1 MTRFDGLQ
9 LSQLMDLMHDLVRP
23 EPIAWTPQTIG
34 WAVVGVWLLCVIVI
48 VIGYSIRRYRR
59 NRYRRAAL
67 AELDNLQTTDLA
79 PDRAAVAVAT
89 LLKRT
94 ALVAYDRSEVAS
106 LSGDDWAAFL
116 CRTSA
121 NDPVVTEYAT
131 AISAAAYDRRANGAE
146 LIAPAR
152 RWVKVHRA

>member
-48 VIGYSIRRYRR
+48 VIGYSIRRWRR

-67 AELDNLQTTDLA
+67 AELDSLQTTDLA

-106 LSGDDWAAFL
+106 LSGEAWAEFL

-121 NDPVVTEYAT
+121 NDPVVTQYAT